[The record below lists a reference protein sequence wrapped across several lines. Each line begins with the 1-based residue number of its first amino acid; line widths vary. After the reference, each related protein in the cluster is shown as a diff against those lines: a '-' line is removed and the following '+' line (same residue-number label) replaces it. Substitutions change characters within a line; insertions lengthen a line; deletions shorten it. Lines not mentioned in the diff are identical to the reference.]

1 MSKRATLLLIAI
13 LTVSSL
19 LMVIAAPAS
28 ASTPSVPE
36 FTVKFVDHSYVVPTS
51 TSIDPYTGQQIVHP
65 NYTVE
70 NKTIDIII
78 KNQPFA
84 PPNNLTN
91 LYYNVRVKGH
101 FGENW
106 TELYSISNNTPQNTL
121 PMQSA
126 SENTVIST
134 PQDYPA
140 GGQVDFQV
148 EAVIATAHPLY
159 GTNFGYWSYET
170 SGWSNTQTITIGE
183 SQTPTS
189 PETTPTPD
197 QTPTPTPSQEPP
209 QTEQIEPI
217 VGAAIVVA
225 VIIAVLGLLIYLIK
239 RK

>member
-1 MSKRATLLLIAI
+1 MSKRATLLLIAV
-13 LTVSSL
+13 LTASSL
-19 LMVIAAPAS
+19 LMVKAAPAS

-65 NYTVE
+65 SYTVE

-148 EAVIATAHPLY
+148 KAVIATAHPLY

-170 SGWSNTQTITIGE
+170 SGWSNTQTLTIGE
-183 SQTPTS
+183 SQTPTPS
-189 PETTPTPD
+189 PATTPM
-197 QTPTPTPSQEPP
+197 PTPTPSQEPQ
-209 QTEQIEPI
+209 QTEQIAPI

>member
-1 MSKRATLLLIAI
+1 MCSLI
-13 LTVSSL
+13 LVS
-19 LMVIAAPAS
+19 VARFGTAQ
-28 ASTPSVPE
+28 ASTSDSSIPKPSVPE

-65 NYTVE
+65 SYTVE

-106 TELYSISNNTPQNTL
+106 TELYSISNNTPQNSL

-170 SGWSNTQTITIGE
+170 SGWTNTQTITIGE

-189 PETTPTPD
+189 PPAA
-197 QTPTPTPSQEPP
+197 TPTPSQEPQ

-217 VGAAIVVA
+217 LSVAIAVA
-225 VIIAVLGLLIYLIK
+225 VIIAGAGLLIYLIK

>member
-1 MSKRATLLLIAI
+1 MSKRATLLLIAV
-13 LTVSSL
+13 LTASSL
-19 LMVIAAPAS
+19 LMVKAAPAS

-51 TSIDPYTGQQIVHP
+51 TSIDPYTGQQIIHP
-65 NYTVE
+65 SYTVE
-70 NKTIDIII
+70 NKTIDITI

-170 SGWSNTQTITIGE
+170 SGWSNTQTLTIGE
-183 SQTPTS
+183 SQTPTPS
-189 PETTPTPD
+189 PAT
-197 QTPTPTPSQEPP
+197 TPTPTPSEEPQ

-217 VGAAIVVA
+217 LSAAIVVA